1 MHGQEETHVRE
12 AEAAVGQPVNIG
24 GQGLVVAARSQLGP
38 EVVHDDV
45 LAFQKSDESHRY
57 AGSWPRAAAAAA
69 AV

>member
-38 EVVHDDV
+38 EVVHDAY
-45 LAFQKSDESHRY
+45 LRLKKR
-57 AGSWPRAAAAAA
+57 
-69 AV
+69 